1 MGKKIRE
8 RHILIDEIKKRNKIA
23 ILHNNAITV
32 EMLEEYKKDR
42 PLMEKY
48 TVMEK
53 RFHNRD
59 VDSENLD
66 S

>member
-1 MGKKIRE
+1 M
-8 RHILIDEIKKRNKIA
+8 IDEIKKLKRNKIA

-48 TVMEK
+48 TIMEN

-66 S
+66 T